1 MPRILVGAD
10 FHDVPLSFL
19 ESAEPRSA
27 DLRRAL
33 AARSDLVS
41 GSVVVATCHRLE
53 VYAEVSDPYPALDAI
68 VEGIAVTLDQSPS
81 VTGRIFRVLYES
93 SVTRHLF
100 SVTSGLEAMV
110 VGETEISGQVKRSVD
125 LAQAEG
131 TLTPGL
137 RRLFDRAVTVSKKI
151 HTDTGINSSGRSL
164 IDAAIEAS
172 GDCFDSPST
181 VSVLIIGTGTY
192 ARVVKATLQRR
203 GVSNIH
209 VYSPSGRAD
218 TFAKQHGL
226 HAVSDEGLEDALG
239 RVDVVVS
246 ASGQP
251 GHVITGDM
259 VSGMMEARQGRPI
272 TLIDLALA
280 RDIDPRVS
288 GIDGCHLVALE
299 DLKGSVDQ
307 HQRGTVWEAERLV
320 DECAK
325 QFADDERARLIDP
338 VVIALRNNIS
348 RRVDEEIERVRR
360 RHGDEL
366 ARQVEQSLR
375 RVTNQLL
382 HVPTLRGKDLALTGH
397 EDDYAQA
404 VRTLFDVEVPPH
416 A

>member
-1 MPRILVGAD
+1 VARILVGAD

-33 AARSDLVS
+33 ASRSDVVT

-53 VYAEVSDPYPALDAI
+53 VYAEVKDTYPALDAI
-68 VEGIAVTLDQSPS
+68 VESLAETLDQSPA
-81 VTGRIFRVLYES
+81 VTGRTFRVLYES

-151 HTDTGINSSGRSL
+151 HTETGINSSGRSL

-172 GDCFDSPST
+172 GDVLDAPST
-181 VSVLIIGTGTY
+181 LSALIIGTGTY
-192 ARVVKATLQRR
+192 ARVVKATLARR
-203 GVSNIH
+203 GVTDLS

-218 TFAKQHGL
+218 VFAAQHGL
-226 HAVSDEGLEDALG
+226 QAVSGEGLVDALN
-239 RVDVVVS
+239 RVDFVVS

-251 GHVITGDM
+251 GHIITPDT
-259 VSGMMEARQGRPI
+259 VSQVMAGRKNRPI

-280 RDIDPRVS
+280 RDIDPRVAA
-288 GIDGCHLVALE
+288 IDGCHLVALE
-299 DLKGSVDQ
+299 DLKDSADQ
-307 HQRGTVWEAERLV
+307 RQRRTVWEAERLV
-320 DECAK
+320 DEFAK
-325 QFADDERARLIDP
+325 HFADDERARSIDP
-338 VVIALRNNIS
+338 VVIALRDTIS
-348 RRVDEEIERVRR
+348 RRVEEEIERVRR
-360 RHGDEL
+360 RHGDEV
-366 ARQVEQSLR
+366 ARRVEQSLR

-382 HVPTLRGKDLALTGH
+382 HVPTLRGKDLALSGH

-404 VRTLFDVEVPPH
+404 VRTLFDVEVPH
-416 A
+416 GG